1 MLSKILIKSSVLAL
15 VALSFVAC
23 KKDTFTP
30 IDPRSL
36 NPDTTASNTPLDQ
49 WLKKTFLD
57 EYNINV
63 IYHYHRYYHEADR
76 NVTPPD
82 PQFVQPM
89 MTTVLEGYILPYR
102 KIAGEAFIK
111 KTVPKEFVL
120 YGSTSYDASNIGYA
134 GTATGGIRVNL
145 FGVDNFSL
153 TPSFVTSRLRV
164 IHHEFTHILNQ
175 IFTLPPDFEK
185 ITASSYNAAWT
196 STPVDTAHKYGY
208 VSSYASQNPVE
219 DYAET
224 TSSLL
229 VSGQSWFDDWV
240 RTSSSAAGQLA
251 LRQKES
257 NVVNYFNTL
266 GIDFRALQ
274 KEVQLY
280 IQNTL
285 KDPAVT
291 FPYWLNKNLYK
302 TMTMNLEDGMYT
314 TYGILSQFSDAYN
327 AFKKTIVDYS
337 ATSKYHLD
345 YLQLMFTSNT
355 KMTVRGAFTAASG
368 GTQYF
373 ADYDFSMTVNPTT
386 GEVTFAKIA
395 NGTGA
400 TYNNGALFTAGFTSS
415 IQAYLTSNTFIGEW
429 LQPNMPANLF
439 TKTAGLYVKGTPTNY
454 FYGPLTQ

>member
-1 MLSKILIKSSVLAL
+1 MLSKILIKSSALAL

-36 NPDTTASNTPLDQ
+36 NPDTTASNTALDQ
-49 WLKKTFLD
+49 WLKTTFLD

-120 YGSTSYDASNIGYA
+120 YGSTSYDSQNIGYA

-175 IFTLPPDFEK
+175 IFTMPPDFEK

-196 STPVDTAHKYGY
+196 NTPVDTAHKYGY

-240 RTSSSAAGQLA
+240 RTSTSTAGQLA
-251 LRQKES
+251 LRLKES

-302 TMTMNLEDGMYT
+302 TLTVNLSDGMYT
-314 TYGILSQFSDAYN
+314 TYGSSPDFKAVYDATTAAIAAVGN
-327 AFKKTIVDYS
+327 ANRKLNFIRLNFVS
-337 ATSKYHLD
+337 ATQMNLYIN
-345 YLQLMFTSNT
+345 YSNT
-355 KMTVRGAFTAASG
+355 AGSVFEAAYAFNMAVTNSTGEIKFTVGTPG
-368 GTQYF
+368 GTTNEW
-373 ADYDFSMTVNPTT
+373 ANATV
-386 GEVTFAKIA
+386 IQ
-395 NGTGA
+395 TGA
-400 TYNNGALFTAGFTSS
+400 QPMIN
-415 IQAYLTSNTFIGEW
+415 YLSSNTFIGEW
-429 LQPNMPANLF
+429 LQSNMPANMF